1 MVINFEG
8 TLRAHEIWISVIMV
22 GVTDMFA
29 RKGKTD
35 QLRHV
40 RVLACIWVDFV
51 AERPCCNVLLVEDVR
66 LGRELVV
73 TLSLAL
79 VQERVIVNHL
89 WIMREFSHGV
99 EMSISILGFS

>member
-1 MVINFEG
+1 
-8 TLRAHEIWISVIMV
+8 
-22 GVTDMFA
+22 MFA

-40 RVLACIWVDFV
+40 WVLACIRVDFV
-51 AERPCCNVLLVEDVR
+51 AERPCCDVLLVEDVR
-66 LGRELVV
+66 LCRKLVV
-73 TLSLAL
+73 TLSVAL

-99 EMSISILGFS
+99 EMSILGLS